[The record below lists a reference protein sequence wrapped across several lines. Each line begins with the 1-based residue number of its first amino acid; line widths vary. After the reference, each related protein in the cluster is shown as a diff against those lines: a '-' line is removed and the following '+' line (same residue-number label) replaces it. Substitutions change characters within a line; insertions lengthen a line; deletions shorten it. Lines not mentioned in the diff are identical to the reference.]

1 MTTGTIPAGSRI
13 VDYVGIALEVCCGV
27 PSLFEIP
34 PQTVTPQ
41 TVTPTRIGGG
51 VLAAAPGRPRP
62 GLNHSP
68 FM

>member
-1 MTTGTIPAGSRI
+1 VTTGTIPAGGRI
-13 VDYVGIALEVCCGV
+13 VDFVGIALEVCCGV
-27 PSLFEIP
+27 PSLFEIVQPDP
-34 PQTVTPQ
+34 PQIV
-41 TVTPTRIGGG
+41 TRIGGG